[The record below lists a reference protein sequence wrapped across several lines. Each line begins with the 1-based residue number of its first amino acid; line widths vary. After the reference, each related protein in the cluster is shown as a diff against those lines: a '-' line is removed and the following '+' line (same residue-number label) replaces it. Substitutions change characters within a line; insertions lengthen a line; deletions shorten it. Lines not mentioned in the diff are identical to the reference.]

1 MFKEINIKNLFIK
14 FYKLKFIKQIFFII
28 NNLIDFI
35 FKLLKK
41 YIFF

>member
-28 NNLIDFI
+28 NIIKYSLNYKI
-35 FKLLKK
+35 KK
-41 YIFF
+41 IISK